1 MSEITVNKI
10 KILSGSQLEIAG
22 QVAGIDATQQNQFVT
37 LRQISTTTEGGV
49 TQAYV
54 QAEALNALNTAKTY
68 SDSNDTAQSDTLT
81 SLMISKDTAT
91 LTAAKAYADSLVTS
105 SEAGSIILFDQTT
118 TGTATLTLPTGSWLC
133 ECYGSAFQ
141 CIFNPYYVK
150 IDGIISMTTTD
161 NGDQEGCAYSPIAGI
176 ERIEVTGATKD
187 IVFVCT
193 ATQGGDIPISASHMV
208 VKATKLI

>member
-54 QAEALNALNTAKTY
+54 QAEALNALNMATAH
-68 SDSNDTAQSDTLT
+68 SDSNDTAQTNALT
-81 SLMISKDTAT
+81 ALMISKDTTT

-105 SEAGSIILFDQTT
+105 SEAGSIILFDQTA

-133 ECYGSAFQ
+133 ECYGSVFQ
-141 CIFNPYYVK
+141 CQFDAYNVT
-150 IDGIISMTTTD
+150 IDGIISMTTTN

-176 ERIEVTGATKD
+176 ERVEVTGTSRD
-187 IVFVCT
+187 IVF
-193 ATQGGDIPISASHMV
+193 ANSPAGGQAHMV
-208 VKATKLI
+208 VKATKII

>member
-10 KILSGSQLEIAG
+10 KILSGSQLQIAG
-22 QVAGIDATQQNQFVT
+22 QVAGEAATRPDQFVT
-37 LRQISTTTEGGV
+37 LAQISTTTEGGV

-68 SDSNDTAQSDTLT
+68 SDSKDTAQSDTLT
-81 SLMISKDTAT
+81 SLMISKDTTT

-133 ECYGSAFQ
+133 ECYGAVYQ
-141 CIFNPYYVK
+141 CQFNAYNVT
-150 IDGIISMTTTD
+150 IDGIISMTTLN

-176 ERIEVTGATKD
+176 ERVEVTGATRD
-187 IVFVCT
+187 IVFICT
-193 ATQGGDIPISASHMV
+193 AGGQAHMV